1 MLNSRQLLGQ
11 KGEEIAAKYLQK
23 QGYKIVSRNYRTKLG
38 EIDIIAKDGSVLVFI
53 EVKTRTGNSYGSP
66 AAAVT
71 LKKQRQ
77 ICKTALCYLTSQ
89 KRLDVP
95 ARFDVISVSFDNN
108 KYQIDLIPNAFE
120 LCE

>member
-11 KGEEIAAKYLQK
+11 KGEEIAAKYLK
-23 QGYKIVSRNYRTKLG
+23 KKGYRIVSRNYRTKSG
-38 EIDIIAKDGSVLVFI
+38 EIDIIAMDGSVVVFI
-53 EVKTRTGNSYGSP
+53 EVKTRTGNLYGSP

-71 LKKQRQ
+71 LNKQRQ
-77 ICKTALCYLTSQ
+77 IGKTALCYLTSR

-95 ARFDVISVSFDNN
+95 ARFDVISVCFNN
-108 KYQIDLIPNAFE
+108 NSYQIDLIPNAFE